1 MCLILF
7 LLFLLMH
14 SQLHRFIR
22 KMLSITINYDY
33 PMSDLARLPVYLP
46 LHAYHPS
53 IVVIFPCIN
62 SSCLESAKETFQFFC
77 SFFFIGIGCE
87 QLSGSPQIQMKKLT
101 RDELLQV
108 TML

>member
-1 MCLILF
+1 MPNIVF
-7 LLFLLMH
+7 FYLMY

-22 KMLSITINYDY
+22 MIT
-33 PMSDLARLPVYLP
+33 PCLTSPVFLFTCP
-46 LHAYHPS
+46 SMHYHPS
-53 IVVIFPCIN
+53 IVVIFPCFN
-62 SSCLESAKETFQFFC
+62 SSCLESAKVRFQFFC